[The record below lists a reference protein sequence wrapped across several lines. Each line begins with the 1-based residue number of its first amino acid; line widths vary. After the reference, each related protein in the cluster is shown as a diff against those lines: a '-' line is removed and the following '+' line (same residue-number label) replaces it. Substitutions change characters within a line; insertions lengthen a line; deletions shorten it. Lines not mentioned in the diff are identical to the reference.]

1 MELRQ
6 VEYVVGVVDHGG
18 FGRAAAALHVSQ
30 PSLSQ
35 GVARLEAEL
44 GLALFDRLG
53 RRVRPTAAGEAFL
66 TPARRLLREA
76 RTARE
81 AVAAVAGVRAGTLD
95 LVALPTLAADPVAP
109 LVGGF
114 RRAYPE
120 VTVRVAEPERADD
133 VVARVR
139 DGRCELGLTELPV
152 EAPDLV
158 TEHLLDDELLVV
170 LPPAADAV
178 DGALDA
184 RHLDA
189 VPLVTTPPGTST
201 RRLVDR
207 VLRAAGVE
215 PRVVVETDQREALV
229 PLVLAGAGAS
239 FVPRPGADRAAAAG
253 ARVAPLRPPLR
264 RAIGLI
270 RRRDASSPAAAAF
283 VELARRG
290 PS

>member
-44 GLALFDRLG
+44 GLALFVRLG
-53 RRVRPTAAGEAFL
+53 RRVEPTPAGVAFL
-66 TPARRLLREA
+66 APARRLLRDA

-81 AVAAVAGVRAGTLD
+81 AVAAVAGLRAGTLD

-109 LVGGF
+109 LVGVF
-114 RRAYPE
+114 RSRYPE
-120 VTVRVAEPERADD
+120 VAVRIAEPESADD
-133 VVARVR
+133 VVALVR
-139 DGRCELGLTELPV
+139 DGRCELGLAELPV
-152 EAPDLV
+152 DAPDLL
-158 TEHLLDDELLVV
+158 TEHLLDDELLVI
-170 LPPAADAV
+170 LPPGSAPV
-178 DGALDA
+178 VGALAA

-189 VPLVTTPPGTST
+189 VPLVTSPPGTST
-201 RRLVDR
+201 RRLADR

-215 PRVVVETDQREALV
+215 PRVVVETDQREAIV

-239 FVPRPGADRAAAAG
+239 FVPRPVADRAVAAG
-253 ARVAPLRPPLR
+253 AGVAPLRPPLR
-264 RAIGLI
+264 RQIGLI
-270 RRRDASSPAAAAF
+270 RRRQAPSPAAAAF
-283 VELARRG
+283 AELARQARG
-290 PS
+290 